1 LKGEGILDTRIPI
14 LLAEQEADTISV
26 VTLFLSEIQQVQLAI
41 AYSAEESLIKFA
53 ESPASLVLFADGLQG
68 AGSIKTVEQIH
79 RDSPSTYI
87 IVSLAESN
95 PERVSEFMIIGANDC
110 IIKNAQYVPNLVQA
124 VKKALTRIAERKSF
138 SISPMPRA
146 DQFAVD
152 ENLPDIIFYLSAA
165 GKVLY
170 ANRAIQSILGVDQR
184 SVINRPFEEL
194 IHHQDQ
200 RIAFR
205 EYMSGK
211 DSHPSFRRMIS
222 LADKS
227 GHPKDFDIDLAL
239 REGDIFYG
247 VARPMQMEGDR
258 NKAGEKSPPGLPTP
272 ADGNHELPVRIGP
285 YRVLTLLGA
294 GSMGRVYKGFDEQ
307 LERYVAIKVVGK
319 KLAATQDYVD
329 RFHREAKLLASLMH
343 PNIALVYYFGT
354 LEGLPYFCMEYMPGG
369 SLENLLRQQKT
380 LKPETAI
387 SHTMQVAIGLSKAFE
402 KGIVHLDVK
411 PSNLMIA
418 ENDRIKIV
426 DFGLARTLHQLQNIP
441 SHIIGTPLYVAPE
454 QIRGGMVDFRCD
466 IFSLGITFFQMLYGF
481 VPHAAPKVQEVFR
494 RRLKEGIPLPDD
506 LDASVPKTLYEII
519 RRMTLSDPADRYG
532 SYADLIADLEAVR
545 RGKVSESVEMSPPAG
560 SAVYMRGLLYD
571 RPFAEV
577 LGHIASSKLSGKL
590 TLSWFDLCKNLH
602 FKDGE
607 IIAVMSNQE
616 GESFVDLLLKQNQ
629 LGAGKARQLEAGSS
643 DLFSNYSSAMNELT
657 QNAKLKLT
665 GELQDLA
672 WRILQGLFSWVV
684 GEFLFEEGNFPAQ
697 SMIQIRTGE
706 VIVSGVRA
714 WMDYPTIHRR
724 MLGGRCRITLNPN
737 FQRILPVLSVGPADA
752 FILFRFEESI
762 PFRELMDLSGIADDE
777 FFRLIYLYSAVGI
790 LRIEEITEE
799 RNISRSPR
807 KIAPQPPRLEPSER
821 TPVEESPPEQKPIR
835 EERPVIPP
843 QPAATGVATPVT
855 RMAPPTGKELAMYY
869 YQCAV
874 NSFASK
880 NYWAA
885 VEYCRKALELKQ
897 EGRIYR
903 LMGNALATHRAFH
916 HEAMEAYR
924 NALQRDPKSFI
935 IEREIGDLYFQTG
948 NYALARS
955 RYQAV
960 LKKNPEDQHSQQRL
974 KEIIRLKK

>member
-1 LKGEGILDTRIPI
+1 LDTRIPV
-14 LLAEQEADTISV
+14 LLGEQEPDTISV
-26 VTLFLSEIQQVQLAI
+26 VTLFLSEIKQVHLSI
-41 AYSAEESLIKFA
+41 AYSAEESLLKFA
-53 ESPASLVLFADGLQG
+53 ESPASLVLFADELQG
-68 AGSIKTVEQIH
+68 ASSVQTVQQIH
-79 RDSPSTYI
+79 RNSPSTYI
-87 IVSLAESN
+87 IVSLTESN
-95 PERVSEFMIIGANDC
+95 PERVSEFMTCGANDC

-152 ENLPDIIFYLSAA
+152 ENLPDIIFYLSSS

-184 SVINRPFEEL
+184 SVINHPFEEL

-200 RIAFR
+200 RLAFR

-227 GHPKDFDIDLAL
+227 GQPKDFEIDLAL

-247 VARPMQMEGDR
+247 VARAMQMEENRKRAEG
-258 NKAGEKSPPGLPTP
+258 ASQHPT
-272 ADGNHELPVRIGP
+272 AATNGNQELPVRIGP

-380 LKPETAI
+380 LNPETAI

-426 DFGLARTLHQLQNIP
+426 DFGLARTMHQLQNIP

-494 RRLKEGIPLPDD
+494 RRLKEGIPLPDE

-545 RGKVSESVEMSPPAG
+545 RGKISESVEMSPPAG

-602 FKDGE
+602 FKDGS
-607 IIAVMSNQE
+607 IVAVMSNQE
-616 GESFVDLLLKQNQ
+616 GESFIDLLLKQNQ

-643 DLFSNYSSAMNELT
+643 DLFSNYSSAMKELT
-657 QNAKLKLT
+657 QNAKLKLA

-697 SMIQIRTGE
+697 SMISIRTGE
-706 VIVSGVRA
+706 VLVSGVRA
-714 WMDYPTIHRR
+714 WMDFPTIHRR
-724 MLGGRCRITLNPN
+724 MFGGRCRISLNPN
-737 FQRILPVLSVGPADA
+737 FQKILPVLSVGPADA

-762 PFRELMDLSGIADDE
+762 HFRELMDLSGIADDE

-790 LRIEEITEE
+790 LRVEEITED
-799 RNISRSPR
+799 RTVSRTPR
-807 KIAPQPPRLEPSER
+807 KVPLQQQQKVEPQEKP
-821 TPVEESPPEQKPIR
+821 PVEESHPEPKPSR
-835 EERPVIPP
+835 EEEQIVKQPP
-843 QPAATGVATPVT
+843 AGFAPAA
-855 RMAPPTGKELAMYY
+855 RLAPPIGKDLAMYY
-869 YQCAV
+869 YQCAI
-874 NSFASK
+874 NSFDSK

-885 VEYCRKALELKQ
+885 VEYCRKALDLKQ
-897 EGRIYR
+897 EARIYR
-903 LMGNALATHRAFH
+903 LMGNALATHHAFH
-916 HEAMEAYR
+916 HEAMEAYK
-924 NALQRDPKSFI
+924 NALQKDPKSFV
-935 IEREIGDLYFQTG
+935 IERDIADLYFQTG

-974 KEIIRLKK
+974 KEVARLKK